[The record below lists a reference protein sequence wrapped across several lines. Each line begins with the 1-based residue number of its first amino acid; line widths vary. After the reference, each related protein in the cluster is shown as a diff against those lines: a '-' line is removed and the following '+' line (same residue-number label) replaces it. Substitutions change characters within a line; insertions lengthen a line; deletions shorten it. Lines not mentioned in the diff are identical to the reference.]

1 MARPPFTPRKN
12 PTMAKTKGGYDLDV
26 NEAGLDDQIRILEKH
41 QKIAEKYKM
50 IAEIENNTKKL
61 EQEWE
66 IHNFGQPVERGD
78 PYVITFLREQEVEL
92 RTAKHEIQKITHHRD
107 QIVKQYGQCRKELR
121 IEKKKFQEEASK
133 LNDLLEKKKHMN
145 STDGNLRK
153 RKT

>member
-1 MARPPFTPRKN
+1 
-12 PTMAKTKGGYDLDV
+12 MAKTKGGYDLDV